1 MDDLK
6 FTDGWVSSN
15 RLTGRSSVH
24 GRDSDC
30 IHKLA
35 MINVGLYPGGSI
47 ASWIMNPRIKLAIKS
62 LVNTAKNIK
71 TPSNMYSEMYSG
83 RITPR
88 NLGCRKRLYAFLPSS
103 HGLGYEAT
111 VLRTLGIQLGPFSD
125 PPPRSK
131 SLGMRLSP
139 RQ

>member
-1 MDDLK
+1 MVGL
-6 FTDGWVSSN
+6 VQ
-15 RLTGRSSVH
+15 TGLLASVH

-35 MINVGLYPGGSI
+35 MINVYGVGLYPGGSI

-88 NLGCRKRLYAFLPSS
+88 KPGVPQTTVRSFSLLPWPRVR
-103 HGLGYEAT
+103 GYSA
-111 VLRTLGIQLGPFSD
+111 SY
-125 PPPRSK
+125 PRNTS
-131 SLGMRLSP
+131 
-139 RQ
+139 

>member
-88 NLGCRKRLYAFLPSS
+88 KPGVPQTIVRFFALLPWPRVRGYSASYPRNTARPFLGSSPSIKEP
-103 HGLGYEAT
+103 GYEA
-111 VLRTLGIQLGPFSD
+111 
-125 PPPRSK
+125 K
-131 SLGMRLSP
+131 S
-139 RQ
+139 